1 MTKKVLV
8 LIEILLFPFHVM
20 ALEENFICDV
30 KQVVQLSD
38 AGSLGKPISAYETLV
53 GQSFLVNRTTGKLD
67 GAVSWL
73 KTSELERVT
82 IISNGREQ
90 NNFKSISVAQ
100 PPTSL
105 ATYLH
110 IQEVGAEKIKPF
122 YLATGRLIIGGTCR

>member
-1 MTKKVLV
+1 MIRAVLV
-8 LIEILLFPFHVM
+8 GLGILLIPFQVM
-20 ALEENFICDV
+20 ALEDDYVCEVNH
-30 KQVVQLSD
+30 VVQLAD
-38 AGSLGKPISAYETLV
+38 TGKLGKPISSYETLV
-53 GQSFLVNRTTGKLD
+53 GQPFLVNRTTGKLD

-82 IISNGREQ
+82 IISDGKNK

-122 YLATGRLIIGGTCR
+122 YLATGELIFSGICK